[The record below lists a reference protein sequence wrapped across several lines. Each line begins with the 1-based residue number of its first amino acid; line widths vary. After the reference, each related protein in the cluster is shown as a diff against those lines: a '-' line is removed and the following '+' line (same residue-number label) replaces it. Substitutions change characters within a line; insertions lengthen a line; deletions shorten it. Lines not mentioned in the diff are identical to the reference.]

1 MSPVGSRAPKL
12 PPLLER
18 YPLRTWTSLS
28 AGLIALGFVHVASA
42 SPQHVTLTGRFPTN
56 ATTLEA
62 KARDVLV
69 KALPSAATAELPQLR
84 TVKLSSGERVVKM
97 AQHHRGIPVVQRGVA
112 VTIAKDGVARQIA
125 SKLEQDLPADTT
137 PAVTKAKAA
146 QAAKERTGLSVEAD
160 APVLTIWP
168 TADGNKLAWA
178 VAPTPLPG
186 VPYAPVVVVD
196 AKTGEVLLHYNAVRH
211 LSEAKMYP
219 SNPVASP
226 DLVDITVPV
235 ADDSDVLENDL
246 VVAKNCIDNKTVK
259 KINMGGFSL
268 DVHICDLEHTAV
280 RLEDGS
286 FNYEPAEDTA
296 PEDEFAELSIFWH
309 ANRAYEYFRTFDP
322 ELDINGGKPMTTVA
336 NLRIPQ
342 GFNGFDLD
350 KIKDPEL
357 PLQPFSNAFF
367 TPADPLFGTI
377 FGVNGGA
384 LYFGQGPRKDFAYD
398 GDVVYHELTHAVVN
412 ATLKLVGTPHMDEFG
427 ASMAPGAMNEALSDY
442 FAAALTGDPKVG
454 EHASQD
460 IAAGRDA
467 IRTLDTQDACPTA
480 ITGEV
485 HGDASL
491 FSGGLWDVR
500 KTLEEDAQYA
510 FDRAIFTAM
519 NSSASGDLGYEDVA
533 NLILEAVKEES
544 ELGETVADALSAA
557 FTTHGVL
564 PRCDRIIE
572 HPGGELSGSP
582 EMQGLWMALG
592 TQTTGAKTSGSGGWT
607 PGIVQF
613 RHALPEHS
621 EKLSVEFSEVNIGG
635 GGGGGSPFG
644 GGGTPFTPKLLVR
657 FDEPITFTYKPLAG
671 AEDMLVVDLTKDGM
685 KHSAEIEIPEG
696 ATAAYVMI
704 ANSGQSDGAYTK
716 VALDVEVGE
725 APEEP
730 DAGTE
735 DPEDPAA
742 EPDAEE
748 GVKGG
753 CGCEVPGSTG
763 NAGKAG
769 LVAGALAVGLA
780 FVRRRKKA

>member
-1 MSPVGSRAPKL
+1 M
-12 PPLLER
+12 
-18 YPLRTWTSLS
+18 RTWTSLS
-28 AGLIALGFVHVASA
+28 AGLIALGFVHAASA
-42 SPQHVTLTGRFPTN
+42 SPQQLVTLSGRYTTTA
-56 ATTLEA
+56 ATPEA
-62 KARDVLV
+62 KARDVLRR
-69 KALPSAATAELPQLR
+69 ALPTAAVAELPQLR
-84 TVKLSSGERVVKM
+84 MVKLSSGERVVKM

-112 VTIAKDGVARQIA
+112 VTFAKDGSARQIA

-137 PAVTKAKAA
+137 PSVSKAAAAKAA
-146 QAAKERTGLSVEAD
+146 QERTGLPVD
-160 APVLTIWP
+160 ANSPTLTIWP
-168 TADGNKLAWA
+168 TAGGNKLAWA
-178 VAPTPLPG
+178 VAPTPIPG

-196 AKTGEVLLHYNAVRH
+196 AKTGEVVLHYNAVRH
-211 LSEAKMYP
+211 ADSSNARMYP
-219 SNPVASP
+219 SNPVATP
-226 DLVDITVPV
+226 DLVPITVPV
-235 ADDSDVLENDL
+235 AEDTDVLENDL
-246 VVAKNCIDNKTVK
+246 VVAMNCIDNKNVK
-259 KINMGGFSL
+259 QINFGGFSL
-268 DVHICDLEHTAV
+268 EAHVCDLEHTAV
-280 RLEDGS
+280 RLEDGT

-322 ELDINGGKPMTTVA
+322 ELDINGGKPLTTIA

-367 TPADPLFGTI
+367 TPADPIFGMI
-377 FGVNGGA
+377 FGVQGGA

-398 GDVVYHELTHAVVN
+398 GDVVYHELTHAVVH

-427 ASMAPGAMNEALSDY
+427 ASMAPGAMNEGLSDY
-442 FAAALTGDPKVG
+442 FAAALSGDPDVG
-454 EHASQD
+454 EHAAQD
-460 IAAGRDA
+460 IAAGREA
-467 IRTLDTQDACPTA
+467 IRTLDNQDACPTA

-500 KTLEEDAQYA
+500 KTLKEDEQYA
-510 FDRAIFTAM
+510 LDRAVFTAM

-544 ELGETVADALSAA
+544 ELGETVADALSEA
-557 FTTHGVL
+557 FTAHGVL

-582 EMQGLWMALG
+582 EMQGIWVALG
-592 TQTTGAKTSGSGGWT
+592 TQTTGVRAPSGEGGWT

-621 EKLSVEFSEVNIGG
+621 EKLSVGFTKVNFGG
-635 GGGGGSPFG
+635 MGGGGSPFG

-671 AEDMLVVDLTKDGM
+671 AEDMLVVDLAEDGNAY
-685 KHSAEIEIPEG
+685 SAEIEVPEG

-704 ANSGQSDGAYTK
+704 ANAGQSDGAYTK

-725 APEEP
+725 APEPEP
-730 DAGTE
+730 E
-735 DPEDPAA
+735 PEPEDPPAA
-742 EPDAEE
+742 DPDAEE
-748 GVKGG
+748 GVTGG

-763 NAGKAG
+763 TAGKAG
-769 LVAGALAVGLA
+769 MFAGALALGLA
-780 FVRRRKKA
+780 FLRRRKRA